1 MIQARSFAGMLEDAI
16 RRYQNRTIEAAQ
28 VIEELIDLAKEMRE
42 DFARGQEL
50 GLNEDELAF
59 YDALETNDR
68 RGKGTGRRHSPDHRP
83 GTRGRRS
90 EGTPQSTGRLERA
103 SGRV

>member
-1 MIQARSFAGMLEDAI
+1 MLEDAI

-28 VIEELIDLAKEMRE
+28 VIEELIELAKEMRE

-59 YDALETNDR
+59 YDAGDGRGSTHSRPR
-68 RGKGTGRRHSPDHRP
+68 RCGHRSRGNRSSARVRAALVCHSL
-83 GTRGRRS
+83 S
-90 EGTPQSTGRLERA
+90 YA
-103 SGRV
+103 SGGSGRQWGAE